1 MDHQDWTPTII
12 NGKSTKEKVAAK
24 KERQEKQ
31 SAYEA
36 PQETIKIE
44 AVSNLGALICQAR
57 TSKNIKQKD
66 LATRIPITASILSRW
81 ETGKEIPTNADIAKI
96 EKILGVKLP
105 RNKKIKVD
113 PN

>member
-12 NGKSTKEKVAAK
+12 NGKNTKEKVAVK
-24 KERQEKQ
+24 KEKLDKLAR
-31 SAYEA
+31 YV
-36 PQETIKIE
+36 PPPETIKIE
-44 AVSNLGALICQAR
+44 ASSNLGPLICQAR
-57 TSKNIKQKD
+57 TSKGIKQKD
-66 LATRIPITASILSRW
+66 LATKLPISVSILSRW

-96 EKILGVKLP
+96 EKILCIKLP